1 MLRLIDRYVIR
12 EVLTPFAFALALFTF
27 VLLVN
32 PLMDEARR
40 LIEKGVGTQTILRIL
55 ATLAPQALGIT
66 IPIALLVGLLV
77 GLGRLSAD
85 REAVALQAC
94 GVSLTRLLRPVALVS
109 VLATLATTYV
119 MVVAI
124 PNGNRSYQ
132 SILADV
138 VAARIE
144 SEIKPRV
151 FFEDFPNLTL
161 YARDVS
167 SAGGGWRDVFIADRR
182 DPKQP
187 QILVARH
194 GQLIIDRSKQKV
206 DLVLEHGSQHRLNK
220 GDEAKY
226 EVQTFTTQTIGLDPA
241 EVFPKTQIVHGAPE
255 MTIAELRAEI
265 EQRRKQGLSTHNE
278 TMYIHQKFS
287 IPVACLVFG
296 LIALCLGITNSKDSK
311 HASFVIGL
319 AVVFVYWMFFL
330 LGQAMARAKWLPPE
344 LARWVPDILLGA
356 VGIVLLVWRHRYADA
371 GVQLTLPSP
380 QAVKDGLRHLQAK
393 ALARF
398 RPGSRPNGEPHQE
411 GAAPIHSRPEG
422 AASAPPSQLPGTSA
436 TRPRPPHRKGV
447 VLVIRVPQGWLP
459 RLRLLDAY
467 VSKAYLRIAAL
478 AFAGMLG
485 IFYIASFIDWSD
497 NLFKGQATGMQLALF
512 MWYSTPQYVYYV
524 LPLAALVATLVTIG
538 LLTRSSELIVMRAC
552 GVSLYRTAVP
562 LLVFA
567 LLWSGALLALEETV
581 LAKANREAAELKH
594 LMRGGSPRTFNVMAR
609 QWVTGRDGRLYHYN
623 YFDPRTT
630 QLSELE
636 IYKFDDAHWRIL
648 ERTQAR
654 AARYDS
660 GSWSAE
666 RGWSRGFKEHV
677 VTAYAP
683 FNTRRLAL
691 ESPGYFGTE
700 QPDAE
705 RMTFTDL
712 RRYIATLKVSGFDV
726 VPFTVALHR
735 KISFPFVALVMT
747 LLGIP
752 FAVTTGRRGALYG
765 IGLAIILAISYWG
778 LFAVFTAIGSAGML
792 SPVLAAWA
800 PNVLFVTA
808 ATALLLTVRT

>member
-1 MLRLIDRYVIR
+1 
-12 EVLTPFAFALALFTF
+12 
-27 VLLVN
+27 
-32 PLMDEARR
+32 
-40 LIEKGVGTQTILRIL
+40 
-55 ATLAPQALGIT
+55 
-66 IPIALLVGLLV
+66 
-77 GLGRLSAD
+77 
-85 REAVALQAC
+85 
-94 GVSLTRLLRPVALVS
+94 
-109 VLATLATTYV
+109 
-119 MVVAI
+119 
-124 PNGNRSYQ
+124 
-132 SILADV
+132 
-138 VAARIE
+138 
-144 SEIKPRV
+144 
-151 FFEDFPNLTL
+151 
-161 YARDVS
+161 
-167 SAGGGWRDVFIADRR
+167 
-182 DPKQP
+182 
-187 QILVARH
+187 
-194 GQLIIDRSKQKV
+194 
-206 DLVLEHGSQHRLNK
+206 
-220 GDEAKY
+220 
-226 EVQTFTTQTIGLDPA
+226 
-241 EVFPKTQIVHGAPE
+241 
-255 MTIAELRAEI
+255 
-265 EQRRKQGLSTHNE
+265 
-278 TMYIHQKFS
+278 
-287 IPVACLVFG
+287 
-296 LIALCLGITNSKDSK
+296 
-311 HASFVIGL
+311 
-319 AVVFVYWMFFL
+319 VFVYWMFFL

-344 LARWVPDILLGA
+344 LARWVPDIVLGA
-356 VGIVLLVWRHRYADA
+356 VGIVLLIWRHRYADA

-380 QAVKDGLRHLQAK
+380 QALKDGLRHLGAK
-393 ALARF
+393 TIARF
-398 RPGSRPNGEPHQE
+398 FPASHPESGSPSEAEPPNPSPQEHQ
-411 GAAPIHSRPEG
+411 AAFSPRPEG
-422 AASAPPSQLPGTSA
+422 GAPASAQSA
-436 TRPRPPHRKGV
+436 RAQPPHRKGV

-594 LMRGGSPRTFNVMAR
+594 LMRGGSPRTFNVLAR

-636 IYKFDDAHWRIL
+636 IYKFDDAQWRIL

-660 GSWSAE
+660 GAWSAE
-666 RGWSRGFKEHV
+666 RGWSRGFKEHI

-683 FNTRRLAL
+683 FNARRLTL

-765 IGLAIILAISYWG
+765 IGLAIVLAISYWG

-792 SPVLAAWA
+792 SPLLAAWA

>member
-1 MLRLIDRYVIR
+1 M
-12 EVLTPFAFALALFTF
+12 
-27 VLLVN
+27 
-32 PLMDEARR
+32 
-40 LIEKGVGTQTILRIL
+40 
-55 ATLAPQALGIT
+55 
-66 IPIALLVGLLV
+66 
-77 GLGRLSAD
+77 
-85 REAVALQAC
+85 
-94 GVSLTRLLRPVALVS
+94 RP
-109 VLATLATTYV
+109 
-119 MVVAI
+119 
-124 PNGNRSYQ
+124 R
-132 SILADV
+132 
-138 VAARIE
+138 
-144 SEIKPRV
+144 
-151 FFEDFPNLTL
+151 
-161 YARDVS
+161 
-167 SAGGGWRDVFIADRR
+167 
-182 DPKQP
+182 
-187 QILVARH
+187 
-194 GQLIIDRSKQKV
+194 
-206 DLVLEHGSQHRLNK
+206 
-220 GDEAKY
+220 Y

-265 EQRRKQGLSTHNE
+265 EQRRMQGLSTHNE

-296 LIALCLGITNSKDSK
+296 LIALCLGVTNSKDSK

-371 GVQLTLPSP
+371 GLQLTLPSP

-393 ALARF
+393 AIARF
-398 RPGSRPNGEPHQE
+398 RPGSRAAGAAHQE
-411 GAAPIHSRPEG
+411 GAAPIHSHPEG
-422 AASAPPSQLPGTSA
+422 AASAPPSQLPATSA
-436 TRPRPPHRKGV
+436 IRPRPPHRKGV

-497 NLFKGQATGMQLALF
+497 NLFKGQATSMQLALF

-594 LMRGGSPRTFNVMAR
+594 LMRGGSPRTFNVLAR

-654 AARYDS
+654 AARFDS
-660 GSWSAE
+660 GGWSAE

-677 VTAYAP
+677 VTAYA
-683 FNTRRLAL
+683 AVQHAA
-691 ESPGYFGTE
+691 PG
-700 QPDAE
+700 A
-705 RMTFTDL
+705 R
-712 RRYIATLKVSGFDV
+712 IA
-726 VPFTVALHR
+726 R
-735 KISFPFVALVMT
+735 
-747 LLGIP
+747 
-752 FAVTTGRRGALYG
+752 
-765 IGLAIILAISYWG
+765 
-778 LFAVFTAIGSAGML
+778 VFRNR
-792 SPVLAAWA
+792 AA
-800 PNVLFVTA
+800 
-808 ATALLLTVRT
+808 

>member
-32 PLMDEARR
+32 PLMEEARR

-66 IPIALLVGLLV
+66 IPIALLVGFLV

-94 GVSLTRLLRPVALVS
+94 GVSLTRLLRPVGLVS
-109 VLATLATTYV
+109 VLATLVTTYV

-124 PNGNRSYQ
+124 PDGNRRYQ
-132 SILADV
+132 TILADV

-167 SAGGGWRDVFIADRR
+167 STGGGWRDVFIADRR

-194 GQLIIDRSKQKV
+194 GRLIIDRNRQKV
-206 DLVLEHGSQHRLNK
+206 DLILEDGSQHRLDK
-220 GDEAKY
+220 EDETKY
-226 EVQTFTTQTIGLDPA
+226 EVQRFTTQTIGLDPA

-255 MTIAELRAEI
+255 MTIAELKAEI
-265 EQRRKQGLSTHNE
+265 AQRQKQGLSTHNE
-278 TMYIHQKFS
+278 TMFIHQKFS

-296 LIALCLGITNSKDSK
+296 LIALCLGVSNSKDSK
-311 HASFVIGL
+311 HASFVVGL
-319 AVVFVYWMFFL
+319 GVVFVYWMFFL
-330 LGQAMARAKWLPPE
+330 LGQAMARAKWLPAE
-344 LARWVPDILLGA
+344 FARWVPDVILGLA
-356 VGIVLLVWRHRYADA
+356 GIALLVWRHRFADA
-371 GVQLTLPSP
+371 GVQLTLPSIDTI
-380 QAVKDGLRHLQAK
+380 KDAGRRL
-393 ALARF
+393 LAGMTSWRK
-398 RPGSRPNGEPHQE
+398 RSTPTPAETTAESPSPPATTPVASVA
-411 GAAPIHSRPEG
+411 GAGKPAR
-422 AASAPPSQLPGTSA
+422 
-436 TRPRPPHRKGV
+436 RRGV

-459 RLRLLDAY
+459 RFRLLDAY
-467 VSKAYLRIAAL
+467 VAKAYLRIVAL

-497 NLFKGQATGMQLALF
+497 NLFKGQATGMQLTLF
-512 MWYSTPQYVYYV
+512 LWYSTPQYVYYV
-524 LPLAALVATLVTIG
+524 LPLAALVGTLVTIG

-562 LLVFA
+562 LIVFA
-567 LLWSGALLALEETV
+567 LVWSGALLALEETV
-581 LAKANREAAELKH
+581 LAAANRQAAELKH
-594 LMRGGSPRTFNVMAR
+594 LMRGGSPRTFNVLAR

-630 QLSELE
+630 LLSELE
-636 IYKFDDAHWRIL
+636 VYRFDQAEWRL
-648 ERTQAR
+648 LDRTHAR
-654 AARYDS
+654 AAVFEAGGWR
-660 GSWSAE
+660 AE
-666 RGWSRGFKEHV
+666 RGWQRGLTGNV
-677 VTAYAP
+677 VTTYQP
-683 FNTRRLAL
+683 FASRRLTL
-691 ESPGYFGTE
+691 EAPGYFGTE

-712 RRYIATLKVSGFDV
+712 RRYIATLKLSGFDV

-735 KISFPFVALVMT
+735 KLSFPFVALVMT
-747 LLGIP
+747 LIGIP

-765 IGLAIILAISYWG
+765 IGLAIVLAISYWG

-800 PNVLFVTA
+800 PNVLFVSA
-808 ATALLLTVRT
+808 AVSLLLTVRT

>member
-1 MLRLIDRYVIR
+1 MLRTLDRYVIR

-32 PLMDEARR
+32 PLMEEARR
-40 LIEKGVGTQTILRIL
+40 LIEKGVGSQTILKIL
-55 ATLAPQALGIT
+55 VMLAPHALGIS
-66 IPIALLVGLLV
+66 IPIALLVGLLI

-94 GVSLTRLLRPVALVS
+94 GVSLTRLLRPVAVVS

-119 MVVAI
+119 MVIAI
-124 PNGNRSYQ
+124 PEGNRRYQ
-132 SILADV
+132 AILAEV

-167 SAGGGWRDVFIADRR
+167 STGGGWRDIFLADRR
-182 DPKQP
+182 NQAQL
-187 QILVARH
+187 QILVARK
-194 GQLIIDRSKQKV
+194 GQLIIHRDRLKV
-206 DLVLEHGSQHRLNK
+206 DLILEDGSQHRLDK
-220 GDEAKY
+220 KDDTKY
-226 EVQTFTTQTIGLDPA
+226 EVLRFTTQTIALDPA
-241 EVFPKTQIVHGAPE
+241 EVFPKTQIVHGAAE
-255 MTIAELRAEI
+255 MTIAELRREI
-265 EQRRKQGLSTHNE
+265 EVRRRQGLSTHNE
-278 TMYIHQKFS
+278 TMFIHQKFS

-311 HASFVIGL
+311 HASFVVGL
-319 AVVFVYWMFFL
+319 GVVFVYWMFFL

-344 LARWVPDILLGA
+344 LGRWVPDIILGVA
-356 VGIVLLVWRHRYADA
+356 GIVLLVWRLRYSDA
-371 GVQLTLPSP
+371 GVQLTLPTFQSLRDRL
-380 QAVKDGLRHLQAK
+380 QAVTGWLVSRIKR
-393 ALARF
+393 ARPSASP
-398 RPGSRPNGEPHQE
+398 RAPSSTPSPAVAAAASRP
-411 GAAPIHSRPEG
+411 SR
-422 AASAPPSQLPGTSA
+422 
-436 TRPRPPHRKGV
+436 V
-447 VLVIRVPQGWLP
+447 VVVVRIPLGWLP
-459 RLRLLDAY
+459 RFRLLDGY
-467 VSKAYLRIAAL
+467 VSRAYLRILAL

-497 NLFKGQATGMQLALF
+497 NLFKGQATGVQLALF
-512 MWYSTPQYVYYV
+512 LWYSTPQYVYYV

-552 GVSLYRTAVP
+552 GVSLYRTSVP

-581 LAKANREAAELKH
+581 LAQANRGAAELKH
-594 LMRGGSPRTFNVMAR
+594 LMRGGSPRTFNVLAR

-623 YFDPRTT
+623 YFDPRAAA
-630 QLSELE
+630 LNEIE
-636 IYKFDDAHWRIL
+636 IYRFDQANWRIA

-654 AARYDS
+654 AAVFDRTDWRAAHGWIRGFTDHSVTTYLPF
-660 GSWSAE
+660 AE
-666 RGWSRGFKEHV
+666 R
-677 VTAYAP
+677 
-683 FNTRRLAL
+683 RLQL
-691 ESPGYFGTE
+691 EAPGYFGTE

-705 RMTFTDL
+705 RMSFTDL
-712 RRYIATLKVSGFDV
+712 RQYIATLKISGFDV

-735 KISFPFVALVMT
+735 KLSFPFVALVMT
-747 LLGIP
+747 LIGVP

-765 IGLAIILAISYWG
+765 IGLAIGLAICYWG

-800 PNVLFVTA
+800 PNVLFVSA
-808 ATALLLTVRT
+808 ATAMLLTVRT